1 MKYVI
6 YATNTTDPKVRELAN
21 TLKEKGSEFII
32 EKDIERVEQMGF
44 DINEPVLEVINDKYY
59 SFNDA
64 MEKLNK

>member
-6 YATNTTDPKVRELAN
+6 YTTNAADPKVGELTN
-21 TLKEKGSEFII
+21 TLNEKGFEFIV
-32 EKDIERVEQMGF
+32 EKDTERVEQMGF

-64 MEKLNK
+64 IEKLNK